1 MSLEGDVRRMGRTRP
16 FDLLPREALQL
27 IAFSCARKTLKAGE
41 TLFAEGEPADAAY
54 FVLSGAIDLIARGV
68 ERRVEAGALI
78 GETALMTDVSAPRR
92 RARGRRRRGAA
103 HSRRR
108 VSPRPVGVSAGGR
121 EGPRRR
127 RRTHAR
133 LSRPARRGSR
143 AGVRELTV
151 KI

>member
-68 ERRVEAGALI
+68 ERRVEAGGLI
-78 GETALMTDVSAPRR
+78 GETALMTDVQRRAGARAAEDAVALRIPGDVFRRVLSEFPQSAAKIHAAASARAR
-92 RARGRRRRGAA
+92 DFLERLEDIRARGFD
-103 HSRRR
+103 
-108 VSPRPVGVSAGGR
+108 V
-121 EGPRRR
+121 
-127 RRTHAR
+127 
-133 LSRPARRGSR
+133 
-143 AGVRELTV
+143 
-151 KI
+151 

>member
-68 ERRVEAGALI
+68 ERRVEAGGLI
-78 GETALMTDVSAPRR
+78 GETALMTDVQR
-92 RARGRRRRGAA
+92 RAGARA
-103 HSRRR
+103 AEDAVALRIPGDVFRR
-108 VSPRPVGVSAGGR
+108 VLSEFPQAAVKVRADAVA
-121 EGPRRR
+121 
-127 RRTHAR
+127 RTRDFLDRLEEVRAR
-133 LSRPARRGSR
+133 AFES
-143 AGVRELTV
+143 
-151 KI
+151 